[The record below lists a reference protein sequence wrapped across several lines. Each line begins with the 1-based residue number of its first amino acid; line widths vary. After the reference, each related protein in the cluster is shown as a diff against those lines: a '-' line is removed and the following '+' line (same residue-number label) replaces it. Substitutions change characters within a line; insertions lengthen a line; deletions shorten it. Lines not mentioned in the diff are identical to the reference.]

1 MWKFQKDTN
10 IMAGKDVRLRLGGDS
25 GPLTA
30 FEAPQFGDNSN
41 FAGRIL
47 KASLGAASSVNR

>member
-1 MWKFQKDTN
+1 MTD
-10 IMAGKDVRLRLGGDS
+10 KDVRLKFGNDS
-25 GPLTA
+25 GFLAA
-30 FEAPQFGDNSN
+30 FELPQFGDNSN